1 MGEIKLVFNPIIFN
15 IYGAQMIILL
25 IIVLALI
32 GIAIFLA
39 RKELANDK

>member
-1 MGEIKLVFNPIIFN
+1 MGEIKLAFNPIIFN

-32 GIAIFLA
+32 EITIFFV